1 VSAPEAGGSL
11 LQQTGGTINAQ
22 ALAVGD
28 RARAIVHHATMGLQ
42 REGRDEVLESLT
54 RVVEAL
60 EAHGKSLPDHEAATG
75 LVERIATETAKP
87 KPDKLSLKSFL
98 GTLAEEV
105 SSVSAIAKTVAG
117 LSTVVLALFT

>member
-1 VSAPEAGGSL
+1 MSVPKTGGPL
-11 LQQTGGTINAQ
+11 FQQTGGTINAQ

-28 RARAIVHHATMGLQ
+28 HASAVVHHATMGLQ
-42 REGRDEVLESLT
+42 REGRDQILESLT

-60 EAHGKSLPDHEAATG
+60 DAHGASLPDHEMASG

-98 GTLAEEV
+98 ATLAEEV
-105 SSVSAIAKTVAG
+105 SSVSVIAKTVAG
-117 LSTVVLALFT
+117 LSTAVLALFA